1 MAISSIKRWLIGDP
15 LTSDA
20 AAEEKIPKWKA
31 LAVLSSDALSSVAY
45 ATEEML
51 LPLVMVT
58 AAAALWS
65 VPLALAVA
73 TLIVILTISYR
84 QTIDSYPNGGGSY
97 TVSKEN
103 LGVNA
108 GLVAGASL
116 LVDYILTVAV
126 SIAAGVANIAS
137 AFPSLQGHKELIAC
151 LIIAVMTILNLRGVR
166 ESANIFALP
175 TYFFIFSIV
184 MMLVVGF
191 GKMAMGYTPVVHD
204 IVHESYPDIS
214 LFLLLKAF
222 SSGCAAL
229 TGIEAISNGIPMFRE
244 PRQKNAKIT
253 MAAMSLLLATF
264 FVGVTA
270 LAHMFGIGP
279 REHETVISALARGV
293 FADSVFY
300 YMVQAATALVLFLA
314 ANTAYAGF
322 PLLASLLAKDRF
334 LPRQMASLGDRLV
347 FSNGIIGLSV
357 AAIILIILFKSD
369 THQLVPLY
377 AIGVFLS
384 FTLSQAGMV
393 NHHLKTKHPGW
404 LRALSFN
411 LVGAIT
417 TFVVL
422 CVIAVTKFDSGA
434 WIVIVVIP
442 VLVFCFRRIR
452 RHYVLTAKKL
462 SAKVT
467 ENTTVSQ
474 KKFSHVAIVPIS
486 GVHQGVLDA
495 FHYAKSIS
503 QEVRACY
510 VDIDPASTQ
519 RLTQDWGKKFPG
531 IKLEILQSPY
541 RSVIRPIISYIDS
554 VEKGVESDFITV
566 IIPEFI
572 TRQWYHKFL
581 HNQTAII
588 LYAALRPK
596 KNIFVTSVRYHL
608 D

>member
-1 MAISSIKRWLIGDP
+1 MAISSIKRWLIGNP
-15 LTSDA
+15 LSSES

-51 LPLVMVT
+51 IPLVMLS

-65 VPLALAVA
+65 VPVALSVMG
-73 TLIVILTISYR
+73 LIIILTISYR
-84 QTIDSYPNGGGSY
+84 QTIDAYPNGGGSY

-126 SIAAGVANIAS
+126 SIAAGVENITS
-137 AFPSLQGHKELIAC
+137 AIPALSEHKELLAMV
-151 LIIAVMTILNLRGVR
+151 IIVIMTILNLRGIR

-175 TYFFIFSIV
+175 TYFFIFSII
-184 MMLVVGF
+184 MMLLVGF
-191 GKMAMGYTPVVHD
+191 FNLATGHTPIVHD
-204 IVHESYPDIS
+204 IVHEAYPDITV
-214 LFLLLKAF
+214 FLLLRAF

-244 PRQKNAKIT
+244 PRQKNAKTT
-253 MAAMSLLLATF
+253 MAMMSILLAAF

-270 LAHMFGIGP
+270 LAHMHGITP
-279 REHETVISALARGV
+279 REHETVISALSRAV
-293 FADSVFY
+293 FGDSFFY

-322 PLLASLLAKDRF
+322 PLLASLLSKDRF

-357 AAIILIILFKSD
+357 AAITLIILFRSD
-369 THQLVPLY
+369 THLLIPLY

-393 NHHLKTKHPGW
+393 NHHLKTRHPGW
-404 LRALSFN
+404 LKSLLFN
-411 LVGAIT
+411 AIGAIT
-417 TFVVL
+417 TLAVL
-422 CVIAVTKFDSGA
+422 CVISVTKFEEGA
-434 WIVIVVIP
+434 WIVIFVIP
-442 VLVFCFRRIR
+442 VLVFFFRRIR

-467 ENTTVSQ
+467 ENTTVST
-474 KKFSHVAIVPIS
+474 KRFNHVAIVPIS

-503 QEVRACY
+503 EEVRACY
-510 VDIDPASTQ
+510 VDIDHASTQ
-519 RLTQDWGKKFPG
+519 RLTHDWSKKFPG
-531 IKLEILQSPY
+531 IKLEILPSPY
-541 RSVIRPIISYIDS
+541 RSVIRPILNYIDD
-554 VEKGVESDFITV
+554 VEKRVESDFVTV

-572 TRQWYHKFL
+572 TSKWYHKFL
-581 HNQTAII
+581 HNQTAIV